1 MKARAGVIVMT
12 IALGL
17 YIVLVGQRAVVM
29 LGTGDPVVIVMGA
42 ALIVFP
48 LIAVWGITR
57 ELLFGR
63 DAERLGAQLEA
74 EGALPEED
82 VAVYAS
88 GRVRREDG
96 EAVFPKYRGAV
107 EAAPGDWRAWYR
119 LGIVYDAAGDR
130 RRARSAIREAIRL
143 SKRS

>member
-1 MKARAGVIVMT
+1 MKARVGVIVMT

-17 YIVLVGQRAVVM
+17 YIILVGQRAVVM
-29 LGTGDPVVIVMGA
+29 LETGDPVVVAMGV

-48 LIAVWGITR
+48 LIAVWGIAR

-63 DAERLGAQLEA
+63 DAERLGARLEA

-82 VAVYAS
+82 VAVYVS

-96 EAVFPKYRGAV
+96 EALFPTYRAAV
-107 EAAPGDWRAWYR
+107 EAAPADWRAWYR

-143 SKRS
+143 SKRA

>member
-1 MKARAGVIVMT
+1 MKARVGVIVMT

-17 YIVLVGQRAVVM
+17 YIILVGQRAVVM
-29 LGTGDPVVIVMGA
+29 LGTGDPVVVAMGV

-48 LIAVWGITR
+48 LIAVWGIAR

-63 DAERLGAQLEA
+63 DAERLGARLEA

-96 EAVFPKYRGAV
+96 EALFPTYRAAV
-107 EAAPGDWRAWYR
+107 EAAPADWRAWYR

-143 SKRS
+143 SKRA